1 MAETLIIEAA
11 KEILSK
17 VLSLVDSEACLA
29 WGFKGELERLDE
41 RLNIIQDLFSDAD
54 SKQLPLKAVKTL
66 LKSLNAV
73 AYDADTVLDEFSYE
87 LLRRQV
93 AVRDRIE
100 YKVRDL
106 FSPSNNPLLFR
117 LKMAHKI
124 KEINLSLDDISK
136 VANDIGLK
144 PVDLINSSAGA
155 GRQEV
160 LATHPG
166 LGDSEEIVGRATDVS
181 MVADM
186 LLMPNNENGLPVI
199 SIVGMGGQGKTTLAK
214 QIYKDDKVVR
224 HFDEFI
230 WVSVS
235 DDFEDKRIL
244 NEMVQSLKQI
254 NPQLSNM
261 GGILKILQERLKEKK
276 YLVVLDD
283 VWNENSWKWES
294 LKNALLEIGGSS
306 ESKVLVTTRSDGVA
320 STMNSCPYPLKHLS
334 DDDSWIMFKQKAFA
348 KGGAVE
354 TSDLVDIGREIV
366 KKCRGVPLAIK
377 VVGGLMYS
385 KKSKPE
391 WLAVQ
396 GSQLCEL
403 PANETGDIWPILK
416 LSYDHLPSSSLKQCF
431 AYCSILP
438 KDSEINKDNLIH
450 LWMALGWLH
459 PSESHLTMEDVGS
472 NYFDILLWNSF
483 LQDVKKDE
491 FDSITSC
498 KMHDLVHDLATLTA
512 KGYCATLEAHK
523 VDEDSEA
530 VHLSL
535 DLGEGNTPASSKAS
549 YPRVQTLFLHC
560 HLPNMLA
567 NFTHL
572 RALVLTNHAMEEL
585 PNSIGKLKHLR
596 YLDISK
602 TNVETLPV
610 SINKLYNLQT
620 LRVRYLTGVPEK
632 FGNLINLRHF
642 IFVSGVKVRDCTIDG
657 IGQMTCLQTLPFF
670 VVSRDKGCQIE
681 DLGGMNDLK
690 GELKIF
696 GLEEVRTTEE
706 AKKANISKKSHINAL
721 QFHWSGG
728 EEENTSEIVPEEKNT
743 HEHVL
748 EGLAPHSNLKRLI
761 VQNFWGRNFSSWMRM
776 PSQSSV
782 VLQNLVDIEL
792 KYCRR
797 AEQIPT
803 LGHLT
808 CLKIIEIEG
817 LYNLKRIGAE
827 FYGHNAEGATGSGRG
842 VSAGGAMFPAL
853 TKLSLLNLCGLEE
866 WREPSPSV
874 KVFPCLE
881 ELELTMLPKL
891 SMVPS
896 HLPALKALRIK
907 GITNAAV
914 LQKMSSKLTTLTS
927 LDMDSVE
934 GSDLQVLMEE
944 FLGKNLSLKDLRIAS
959 CCNFSYLPIQK
970 LVALETLE
978 LVSCGDLTS
987 ISDEIGGLTSLKEF
1001 GLEGCEK
1008 LTCLPKGLESP
1019 VSLESVSIE
1028 GIQELSVFPDT
1039 LLLTSLR
1046 TLRIGDFKELIWL
1059 PKGLQTLS
1067 SLKVLSVE
1075 NCPKLKAFPD
1085 VHGLKSLKQ
1094 LQIAGCE
1101 ILTCLPSGLQD
1112 LTSFQTLGIRDCPAL
1127 KSTMDLRCLT
1137 SLRELSI
1144 GGFSEELNDFPWPYS
1159 SSSSGA
1165 CVSSLETLELWG
1177 WPMLKSLPVQLEQ
1190 LNALKELRL
1199 CYFHGLEALPE
1210 WLGNLSSLRSLHIYE
1225 CSKLTKMPSVE
1236 AMQRLS
1242 KLEILALRGS
1252 RVAQA
1257 LRRLPLWS
1265 NSYQKQSR
1273 NCVAMAWKFY
1283 ERSTGSFIP
1292 HASGVAMM
1300 PDKELI
1306 VRLQHIQQRDIKKTR
1321 DLRIHCGAI
1330 EYK

>member
-1 MAETLIIEAA
+1 MAETLLIVEAA
-11 KEILSK
+11 KGILSK
-17 VLSLVDSEACLA
+17 VLPLVANEACLA
-29 WGFKGELERLDE
+29 WGFKGELKRLAR
-41 RLNIIQDLFSDAD
+41 RLNMIQALLSDAE
-54 SKQLPLKAVKTL
+54 SKQFTLKVVKTW
-66 LKSLNAV
+66 LKSLKVV
-73 AYDADTVLDEFSYE
+73 AYDVDPVLDECSYV

-93 AVRDRIE
+93 AVRDQIK
-100 YKVRDL
+100 YK
-106 FSPSNNPLLFR
+106 
-117 LKMAHKI
+117 A
-124 KEINLSLDDISK
+124 INLSLDDIYNE
-136 VANDIGLK
+136 ATEIGLK
-144 PVDLINSSAGA
+144 AVDLINSSTVA

-199 SIVGMGGQGKTTLAK
+199 SIVGMPGQGKTTLAK
-214 QIYKDDKVVR
+214 LIYKNDKVVR
-224 HFDEFI
+224 HFDERVWI
-230 WVSVS
+230 SVS

-244 NEMVQSLKQI
+244 NEMVQSLTQT

-261 GGILKILQERLKEKK
+261 GGILKELRKHLNGKK

-283 VWNENSWKWES
+283 VWNEIPEKWES
-294 LKNALLEIGGSS
+294 LRDALLEIGGSS
-306 ESKVLVTTRSDGVA
+306 ESKVLVTTRSSNVA
-320 STMNSCPYPLKHLS
+320 LTMHSRTHPLKHLS

-348 KGGAVE
+348 NGGAVA
-354 TSDLVDIGREIV
+354 TSDLVGTGSEIV
-366 KKCRGVPLAIK
+366 KECRGVPLAIK

-385 KKSKPE
+385 KKSRDE
-391 WLAVQ
+391 WLSVQ
-396 GSQLCEL
+396 DSQLWEL
-403 PANETGDIWPILK
+403 PENVTGVIRRILQ

-438 KDSEINKDNLIH
+438 QDSEINKDNLIH

-523 VDEDSEA
+523 VDENSEA

-535 DLGEGNTPASSKAS
+535 DLGEANTPASSKAS

-560 HLPNMLA
+560 DPPNNMLA
-567 NFTHL
+567 NFTRL
-572 RALVLTNHAMEEL
+572 RALVLINLAMTKL

-602 TNVETLPV
+602 TNVKTLPV

-642 IFVSGVKVRDCTIDG
+642 IFEHGLWTGSCTIDG
-657 IGQMTCLQTLPFF
+657 IGQMTCLQTLPCF

-681 DLGGMNDLK
+681 DLGGLNNLK

-696 GLEEVRTTEE
+696 GLEDVGTTEA
-706 AKKANISKKSHINAL
+706 AKKANLLKKSRINAL

-728 EEENTSEIVPEEKNT
+728 EEENT
-743 HEHVL
+743 HERVL

-761 VQNFWGRNFSSWMRM
+761 VKNFRGKNFSSWMMM

-782 VLQNLVDIEL
+782 VLQNLVDIKL
-792 KYCRR
+792 KYCRSSQ
-797 AEQIPT
+797 QIPT

-808 CLKIIEIEG
+808 CLKFIQING
-817 LYNLKRIGAE
+817 LHNLKRIGAE

-853 TKLSLLNLCGLEE
+853 RELRLRDLPGLEE
-866 WREPSPSV
+866 WLEAVHPSPSV
-874 KVFPCLE
+874 KVFPCLDV
-881 ELELTMLPKL
+881 LELTGLSKL

-896 HLPALKALRIK
+896 HFPAIK
-907 GITNAAV
+907 KLTIVGINVAAV
-914 LQKMSSKLTTLTS
+914 LQKMSCKLTTLTS
-927 LDMDSVE
+927 LVMECLE
-934 GSDLQVLMEE
+934 GSDLQLLMEE
-944 FLGKNLSLKDLRIAS
+944 LLGKNISLKELLIVN
-959 CCNFSYLPIQK
+959 CPNFSYLPIQK
-970 LVALETLE
+970 LVALETLSI
-978 LVSCGDLTS
+978 VRCGDLTS

-1001 GLEGCEK
+1001 GLFRCEK
-1008 LTCLPKGLESP
+1008 LTCLPKGLESL
-1019 VSLESVSIE
+1019 VSLESLWIE

-1039 LLLTSLR
+1039 LLLASLR
-1046 TLRIGDFKELIWL
+1046 KLKISEYKELIWL
-1059 PKGLQTLS
+1059 PEGLQTLAA
-1067 SLKVLSVE
+1067 LEELTGTG
-1075 NCPKLKAFPD
+1075 CPKLKAFPD
-1085 VHGLKSLKQ
+1085 VHNLKSLKK
-1094 LQIAGCE
+1094 LE
-1101 ILTCLPSGLQD
+1101 IKRCKIFTCLPSGLQD
-1112 LTSFQTLGIRDCPAL
+1112 LTSLQTLSVWGCPAL

-1137 SLRELSI
+1137 SLRSLEI

-1165 CVSSLETLELWG
+1165 CVSSLESLTLRG

-1190 LNALKELRL
+1190 LNALKELYLRH
-1199 CYFHGLEALPE
+1199 FDGLEALPE
-1210 WLGNLSSLRSLHIYE
+1210 WLGNLSSLNKLYIYY

-1242 KLEILALRGS
+1242 KLEYLGIDSCPLLEARCAKGNGPEWNKIAHIPNIITG
-1252 RVAQA
+1252 RVFLSQA
-1257 LRRLPLWS
+1257 V
-1265 NSYQKQSR
+1265 
-1273 NCVAMAWKFY
+1273 C
-1283 ERSTGSFIP
+1283 
-1292 HASGVAMM
+1292 
-1300 PDKELI
+1300 
-1306 VRLQHIQQRDIKKTR
+1306 
-1321 DLRIHCGAI
+1321 
-1330 EYK
+1330 

>member
-1 MAETLIIEAA
+1 MEMEQMGRRAALAEELAVLRQVDEFASTGLSLPRGKSGFARCQSWEKEIEIKKMEEQLKELVGEIPKFTETHADNMSGPLSPISATAQKQLKYTAGIANGSVRESALVGHGGKLWRWKRSHHQWLLQFKWKWQKPWRLSELIRHSDETVMRARPYPQAPPNGVHYKSVQTISSYASLQRIIFQVKLDDTGFGASSA
-11 KEILSK
+11 KGILSK
-17 VLSLVDSEACLA
+17 VLPLVANEASLA
-29 WGFKGELERLDE
+29 WGFKGELKRLAR
-41 RLNIIQDLFSDAD
+41 RLNMIQDLLSDAE
-54 SKQLPLKAVKTL
+54 SKELTLSSVKTW
-66 LKSLNAV
+66 LKSLKAV

-93 AVRDRIE
+93 AVRDQIK
-100 YKVRDL
+100 YKVRDS
-106 FSPSNNPLLFR
+106 FSPSKNPLLFH

-124 KEINLSLDDISK
+124 KAINLSLDDIYNEAK
-136 VANDIGLK
+136 EIGLK
-144 PVDLINSSAGA
+144 AVDLINSSAGA

-214 QIYKDDKVVR
+214 LICKDDKVVR

-244 NEMVQSLKQI
+244 NEMVQSLTQT

-261 GGILKILQERLKEKK
+261 GGILKELRKHLKEKK

-320 STMNSCPYPLKHLS
+320 STMNSLTYPLKHLS

-348 KGGAVE
+348 KGAAVE

-385 KKSKPE
+385 KKSRHE
-391 WLAVQ
+391 WLSVQ
-396 GSQLCEL
+396 DRHLGKL
-403 PANETGDIWPILK
+403 PDNVPEVIMRILK

-438 KDSEINKDNLIH
+438 KDSKINKDNLIH

-483 LQDVKKDE
+483 LQDVKNDDL

-498 KMHDLVHDLATLTA
+498 KMHDLVHDLATYTSD
-512 KGYCATLEAHK
+512 GYCATLEANK
-523 VDEDSEA
+523 VDENSEA

-549 YPRVQTLFLHC
+549 FPRVQTLFLHGN
-560 HLPNMLA
+560 LPNMLA
-567 NFTHL
+567 NFTRL
-572 RALVLTNHAMEEL
+572 RALVLINHAMEEL
-585 PNSIGKLKHLR
+585 PNSVGKLKHLR

-602 TNVETLPV
+602 TKVKTLPV

-620 LRVRYLTGVPEK
+620 LRVSYLTGVPVK

-642 IFVSGVKVRDCTIDG
+642 IYGLFMTGEYFTIDG

-681 DLGGMNDLK
+681 DLGGLNNLK

-696 GLEEVRTTEE
+696 GLEDVGTIEA
-706 AKKANISKKSHINAL
+706 AKKANLLKKSRINAL

-728 EEENTSEIVPEEKNT
+728 DQENTNEVVPQEKKT
-743 HEHVL
+743 HERVL
-748 EGLAPHSNLKRLI
+748 EGLTPHSNLKRLI
-761 VQNFWGRNFSSWMRM
+761 VQNFRGRNFSSWMTM

-782 VLQNLVDIEL
+782 VLQNLVDIKL
-792 KYCRR
+792 KYCRNS
-797 AEQIPT
+797 EQIPT

-808 CLKIIEIEG
+808 CLKFIHIEK

-827 FYGHNAEGATGSGRG
+827 FYGPNAEVATGSGRG

-853 TKLSLLNLCGLEE
+853 RKLHLRNLPGLEE
-866 WREPSPSV
+866 WLEDVHPSPSV
-874 KVFPCLE
+874 KVFPCLDV
-881 ELELTMLPKL
+881 LELTRIPKL

-896 HLPALKALRIK
+896 HFPAIK
-907 GITNAAV
+907 DLTICGINDAAV
-914 LQKMSSKLTTLTS
+914 LQKMSSKLTS
-927 LDMDSVE
+927 LVMDSVE
-934 GSDLQVLMEE
+934 GSDLQLLMEE
-944 FLGKNLSLKDLRIAS
+944 LLGKNISLKELRIS
-959 CCNFSYLPIQK
+959 NCPNFSYLPIQK
-970 LVALETLE
+970 LVALETLNIWN
-978 LVSCGDLTS
+978 CGDLTS

-1001 GLEGCEK
+1001 ELFGCEK
-1008 LTCLPKGLESP
+1008 VICLPKGLESL
-1019 VSLESVSIE
+1019 VSLE
-1028 GIQELSVFPDT
+1028 D
-1039 LLLTSLR
+1039 LT
-1046 TLRIGDFKELIWL
+1046 
-1059 PKGLQTLS
+1059 
-1067 SLKVLSVE
+1067 VN
-1075 NCPKLKAFPD
+1075 NCPKLTAFPD
-1085 VHGLKSLKQ
+1085 V
-1094 LQIAGCE
+1094 
-1101 ILTCLPSGLQD
+1101 PSGISQ
-1112 LTSFQTLGIRDCPAL
+1112 
-1127 KSTMDLRCLT
+1127 
-1137 SLRELSI
+1137 
-1144 GGFSEELNDFPWPYS
+1144 
-1159 SSSSGA
+1159 
-1165 CVSSLETLELWG
+1165 
-1177 WPMLKSLPVQLEQ
+1177 
-1190 LNALKELRL
+1190 
-1199 CYFHGLEALPE
+1199 EAA
-1210 WLGNLSSLRSLHIYE
+1210 N
-1225 CSKLTKMPSVE
+1225 
-1236 AMQRLS
+1236 
-1242 KLEILALRGS
+1242 
-1252 RVAQA
+1252 
-1257 LRRLPLWS
+1257 
-1265 NSYQKQSR
+1265 
-1273 NCVAMAWKFY
+1273 
-1283 ERSTGSFIP
+1283 
-1292 HASGVAMM
+1292 
-1300 PDKELI
+1300 
-1306 VRLQHIQQRDIKKTR
+1306 
-1321 DLRIHCGAI
+1321 
-1330 EYK
+1330 

>member
-1 MAETLIIEAA
+1 MAETLLIVEAA
-11 KEILSK
+11 KGILSK
-17 VLSLVDSEACLA
+17 VLPLVANEASLA
-29 WGFKGELERLDE
+29 WGFKGELKRLAR
-41 RLNIIQDLFSDAD
+41 RLNMIQDLLSDAE
-54 SKQLPLKAVKTL
+54 SKQLTLKAVKTW

-93 AVRDRIE
+93 AVRDQIK
-100 YKVRDL
+100 YKVRDS
-106 FSPSNNPLLFR
+106 FSPSKNPLLFH

-124 KEINLSLDDISK
+124 KAINLSLDDIYNE
-136 VANDIGLK
+136 AREIGLK

-166 LGDSEEIVGRATDVS
+166 LGDSEEIVGRAADVS
-181 MVADM
+181 VVADM

-214 QIYKDDKVVR
+214 QIYKNDKVVR
-224 HFDEFI
+224 HFDERI

-261 GGILKILQERLKEKK
+261 EGILKILQERLKEKK

-306 ESKVLVTTRSDGVA
+306 ESKVLVTTRNDGVA
-320 STMNSCPYPLKHLS
+320 STMNSRTYPLKHLS

-377 VVGGLMYS
+377 VVGGLMHS
-385 KKSKPE
+385 KKSRHE
-391 WLAVQ
+391 WLSVQ
-396 GSQLCEL
+396 DRHLGEL
-403 PANETGDIWPILK
+403 PEDVTGVILRILK

-450 LWMALGWLH
+450 LWMAIGLLH
-459 PSESHLTMEDVGS
+459 PSERSNSTMEDVGS
-472 NYFDILLWNSF
+472 SYFDTLLWNSF
-483 LQDVKKDE
+483 LQDAEKDNF

-498 KMHDLVHDLATLTA
+498 KMHDLVHDLATRTSD
-512 KGYCATLEAHK
+512 GYCATLKANK
-523 VDEDSEA
+523 VEENSEA

-535 DLGEGNTPASSKAS
+535 DLGEANTPASSKAS

-572 RALVLTNHAMEEL
+572 RALVLTNYAIKEL

-642 IFVSGVKVRDCTIDG
+642 IFEYVEFMTGEYFTIDG

-670 VVSRDKGCQIE
+670 VLSRDKGCQIE

-696 GLEEVRTTEE
+696 GLEDVRTTEE
-706 AKKANISKKSHINAL
+706 AKKANLLKKSHINAL

-728 EEENTSEIVPEEKNT
+728 EEENRNEIVPEEKNT

-748 EGLAPHSNLKRLI
+748 EGLTPHSNLKRLV
-761 VQNFWGRNFSSWMRM
+761 VQNFWGKNFSSWMMM

-782 VLQNLVDIEL
+782 VLQNLVDIKL
-792 KYCRR
+792 KYCRSS
-797 AEQIPT
+797 EQIPT

-808 CLKIIEIEG
+808 CLKFIHIEN

-827 FYGHNAEGATGSGRG
+827 FYGPNAEVATGSGWG

-853 TKLSLLNLCGLEE
+853 RKLSLLNLRGLEE
-866 WREPSPSV
+866 WLEAVHPSPSV

-881 ELELTMLPKL
+881 VLKLTGLSKL

-896 HLPALKALRIK
+896 HFPAIKKLRIE
-907 GITNAAV
+907 GINDVAV
-914 LQKMSSKLTTLTS
+914 LRKMSSKLTTLTS
-927 LDMDSVE
+927 LVMVSVK
-934 GSDLQVLMEE
+934 GSDLQLLMEE
-944 FLGKNLSLKDLRIAS
+944 FLGKNLSLKNLSIKN
-959 CCNFSYLPIQK
+959 CPYFSYLPIQK
-970 LVALETLE
+970 LVALETLSI
-978 LVSCGDLTS
+978 VRCGDLTS

-1008 LTCLPKGLESP
+1008 LTCLPKGLESL
-1019 VSLESVSIE
+1019 VSLESLWIE

-1039 LLLTSLR
+1039 LLLASLR
-1046 TLRIGDFKELIWL
+1046 KLKIGGFKELSSL
-1059 PKGLQTLS
+1059 PEGLQALS
-1067 SLKVLSVE
+1067 SLEDFSVTA
-1075 NCPKLKAFPD
+1075 CPKLKAFPD
-1085 VHGLKSLKQ
+1085 VHGLKSLKN
-1094 LQIAGCE
+1094 LE
-1101 ILTCLPSGLQD
+1101 IERCKMLTSLGSGLQD
-1112 LTSFQTLGIRDCPAL
+1112 RTSLQALCITECPAL
-1127 KSTMDLRCLT
+1127 VSTMDLRCLT

-1165 CVSSLETLELWG
+1165 CVSSLESLTLRG

-1190 LNALKELRL
+1190 LNALKELYLRH
-1199 CYFHGLEALPE
+1199 FDGLEALPE
-1210 WLGNLSSLRSLHIYE
+1210 GLGNLSSLRSLHIYE

-1242 KLEILALRGS
+1242 KLEYLWISDCPLLEARCAKGS
-1252 RVAQA
+1252 GPEWNKIAHI
-1257 LRRLPLWS
+1257 RR
-1265 NSYQKQSR
+1265 
-1273 NCVAMAWKFY
+1273 
-1283 ERSTGSFIP
+1283 I
-1292 HASGVAMM
+1292 
-1300 PDKELI
+1300 I
-1306 VRLQHIQQRDIKKTR
+1306 I
-1321 DLRIHCGAI
+1321 
-1330 EYK
+1330 

>member
-1 MAETLIIEAA
+1 MDLRCLTSLRELSIGGFSEELNDFPWPYSSSSSGACVSSLESLTLRGWPMLKSLPVQLEQLYALKQLHLWGFHGLEALPEWLGNLSSLNELEITNCSKLTKMPSVEAMQRLSELQELHIVRCPVLEAPFA
-11 KEILSK
+11 KRKLELGLGLSI
-17 VLSLVDSEACLA
+17 SGSDSE
-29 WGFKGELERLDE
+29 LEE
-41 RLNIIQDLFSDAD
+41 EGAGMIQDLLSDAE
-54 SKQLPLKAVKTL
+54 SKQLTLKTWLKSLKAV
-66 LKSLNAV
+66 
-73 AYDADTVLDEFSYE
+73 AYEADTVLDEFSYE

-117 LKMAHKI
+117 FKMAHKI
-124 KEINLSLDDISK
+124 KAINLSLDDIYNE
-136 VANDIGLK
+136 ATEIGLK
-144 PVDLINSSAGA
+144 AVDLINSSTVA

-166 LGDSEEIVGRATDVS
+166 LGDSEEIVGRAADVS

-186 LLMPNNENGLPVI
+186 LLTPNNENGLPVI
-199 SIVGMGGQGKTTLAK
+199 SIVGMPGQGKTTLAK
-214 QIYKDDKVVR
+214 LICKDDKVVR

-244 NEMVQSLKQI
+244 NEMVQSLTQS
-254 NPQLSNM
+254 NRQLSNM
-261 GGILKILQERLKEKK
+261 AGILKDLRKHLKGKK

-283 VWNENSWKWES
+283 VWNEIPAKWES
-294 LKNALLEIGGSS
+294 LRDALLGIGGSS
-306 ESKVLVTTRSDGVA
+306 GSKVLVTTRSRKVA
-320 STMNSCPYPLKHLS
+320 STMTSRPYPIKHLS
-334 DDDSWIMFKQKAFA
+334 DDDSWIMFKPKAFA
-348 KGGAVE
+348 NGGAVE
-354 TSDLVDIGREIV
+354 TSDLVEIGREIV

-385 KKSKPE
+385 KKSRPE

-396 GSQLCEL
+396 DSQLWEL

-483 LQDVKKDE
+483 LQDIKKDE

-498 KMHDLVHDLATLTA
+498 KMHDLVHDLATRTSD
-512 KGYCATLEAHK
+512 GYCATLKANK
-523 VDEDSEA
+523 VEENSEA

-535 DLGEGNTPASSKAS
+535 DLGEANTPASSKAS
-549 YPRVQTLFLHC
+549 FPRVQTLFLHGN
-560 HLPNMLA
+560 LPNNMVA
-567 NFTHL
+567 NFTCL
-572 RALVLTNHAMEEL
+572 RALVLINHAMKEL

-602 TNVETLPV
+602 TNVKTLPV

-620 LRVRYLTGVPEK
+620 LRVKYLTRVPEK
-632 FGNLINLRHF
+632 LGDWRNLGHF
-642 IFVSGVKVRDCTIDG
+642 ILEYGAKVRDCTIDG
-657 IGQMTCLQTLPFF
+657 IGQMTCLQTLPCF

-681 DLGGMNDLK
+681 DLGGLNNLK
-690 GELKIF
+690 GELKIY
-696 GLEEVRTTEE
+696 GLEDVRTTEE
-706 AKKANISKKSHINAL
+706 AKKANLLKKSRINAL

-728 EEENTSEIVPEEKNT
+728 EEENTSEVVPEEKNT

-748 EGLAPHSNLKRLI
+748 EGLTPHSNLKRLI
-761 VQNFWGRNFSSWMRM
+761 VKNFRGRNFSLWMMM

-782 VLQNLVDIEL
+782 VLQNLVDIKL
-792 KYCRR
+792 KYCRSSQ
-797 AEQIPT
+797 QIPT

-808 CLKIIEIEG
+808 CLKFIHIEK

-827 FYGHNAEGATGSGRG
+827 FYGPNAEVATGSGRG

-853 TKLSLLNLCGLEE
+853 RELRLRDLPGLEE
-866 WREPSPSV
+866 WLEAVHPSPSV
-874 KVFPCLE
+874 KVFPCLDV
-881 ELELTMLPKL
+881 LELKRIPKL

-896 HLPALKALRIK
+896 HFPAVKDLRLSK
-907 GITNAAV
+907 ITNPAM

-934 GSDLQVLMEE
+934 GSDLQLLMEE
-944 FLGKNLSLKDLRIAS
+944 LLGRNISLKNLQIWN
-959 CCNFSYLPIQK
+959 CPNFSYLPIQK
-970 LVALETLE
+970 LVALETLRIRR
-978 LVSCGDLTS
+978 CDDLTS
-987 ISDEIGGLTSLKEF
+987 ISDEIGGLTSLKDF
-1001 GLEGCEK
+1001 SLEECRK
-1008 LTCLPKGLESP
+1008 LTCLPKGLESL
-1019 VSLESVSIE
+1019 VSLESLRIE

-1039 LLLTSLR
+1039 LLLKSLR
-1046 TLRIGDFKELIWL
+1046 TLRIGDFKEISWL
-1059 PKGLQTLS
+1059 PEGLQTLS
-1067 SLKVLSVE
+1067 SLEELTVTD
-1075 NCPKLKAFPD
+1075 CPKLKAFPD
-1085 VHGLKSLKQ
+1085 VHGLKSLKK
-1094 LQIAGCE
+1094 LQIERCK

-1112 LTSFQTLGIRDCPAL
+1112 R
-1127 KSTMDLRCLT
+1127 T
-1137 SLRELSI
+1137 SLQTLSI

-1190 LNALKELRL
+1190 LYALKELYL
-1199 CYFHGLEALPE
+1199 LHFDGLEALPE
-1210 WLGNLSSLRSLHIYE
+1210 WLGNLSSLRELHIYRRYE
-1225 CSKLTKMPSVE
+1225 DLELLKL
-1236 AMQRLS
+1236 
-1242 KLEILALRGS
+1242 
-1252 RVAQA
+1252 
-1257 LRRLPLWS
+1257 
-1265 NSYQKQSR
+1265 
-1273 NCVAMAWKFY
+1273 
-1283 ERSTGSFIP
+1283 
-1292 HASGVAMM
+1292 
-1300 PDKELI
+1300 
-1306 VRLQHIQQRDIKKTR
+1306 
-1321 DLRIHCGAI
+1321 
-1330 EYK
+1330 

>member
-1 MAETLIIEAA
+1 MVPIGQLSMKKLALVGHGGKLWRWKRSHHQWLLQFKWKWQKPWRLSELIRHSDETVMRARPRPQALPNGVLPLVANEA
-11 KEILSK
+11 S
-17 VLSLVDSEACLA
+17 LA
-29 WGFKGELERLDE
+29 WGFKGELKRLAR
-41 RLNIIQDLFSDAD
+41 RLNMIQDLLSDAE
-54 SKQLPLKAVKTL
+54 SKELMLSSVKTW
-66 LKSLNAV
+66 LKSLKAV

-93 AVRDRIE
+93 AVRDQIK
-100 YKVRDL
+100 YKVRYS
-106 FSPSNNPLLFR
+106 FSPSKNPLLFH

-124 KEINLSLDDISK
+124 KAINLSLDDIYNEAK
-136 VANDIGLK
+136 EIGLK
-144 PVDLINSSAGA
+144 AVDLINSSTVA

-166 LGDSEEIVGRATDVS
+166 LGDSEEIVGRAADVS

-244 NEMVQSLKQI
+244 NEMVQSLTQT

-261 GGILKILQERLKEKK
+261 GGILKILQERLKGKK

-283 VWNENSWKWES
+283 MWNENSEKWES

-306 ESKVLVTTRSDGVA
+306 ESKVLVTTRSSNVA
-320 STMNSCPYPLKHLS
+320 STMNSRTYQLKHLS

-377 VVGGLMYS
+377 VVGGLMHS
-385 KKSKPE
+385 KKSRHE
-391 WLAVQ
+391 WLSVQ
-396 GSQLCEL
+396 DRHLGEL
-403 PANETGDIWPILK
+403 PDNVPEVILRILK

-450 LWMALGWLH
+450 LWMALGLLH
-459 PSESHLTMEDVGS
+459 PSERSNSMMEDEGS

-483 LQDVKKDE
+483 LQDVKKDK

-498 KMHDLVHDLATLTA
+498 KMHDLVHDLATRTSD
-512 KGYCATLEAHK
+512 GYCATLKANRVE
-523 VDEDSEA
+523 ENSEA

-535 DLGEGNTPASSKAS
+535 DLGEANTPASSKAS

-560 HLPNMLA
+560 GLPNNMLA
-567 NFTHL
+567 NFTRL
-572 RALVLTNHAMEEL
+572 RALVLTNHAMKEL
-585 PNSIGKLKHLR
+585 QNSIGKLKHLR
-596 YLDISK
+596 YLDISE
-602 TNVETLPV
+602 TNVKTLPV

-620 LRVRYLTGVPEK
+620 LRVKYLTGVPVK

-642 IFVSGVKVRDCTIDG
+642 IFEYGLFMTGEYFTIDG

-670 VVSRDKGCQIE
+670 VLSRDKGCQIE

-696 GLEEVRTTEE
+696 GLEDVRTTEE
-706 AKKANISKKSHINAL
+706 AKKANLLKKSHINAL

-728 EEENTSEIVPEEKNT
+728 EEENRNEIVPEEKNT

-748 EGLAPHSNLKRLI
+748 EGLTPHSNLKRLV
-761 VQNFWGRNFSSWMRM
+761 VQNFWGKNFSSWMMM

-782 VLQNLVDIEL
+782 VLQNLVDIKL
-792 KYCRR
+792 KYCRSS
-797 AEQIPT
+797 EQIPT

-808 CLKIIEIEG
+808 CLKFIHIEN

-827 FYGHNAEGATGSGRG
+827 FYGPNAEVATGSGWG

-853 TKLSLLNLCGLEE
+853 RKLSLLNLRGLEE
-866 WREPSPSV
+866 WLEAVHPSPSV

-881 ELELTMLPKL
+881 VLKLTGLSKL

-896 HLPALKALRIK
+896 HFPAIKKLRIE
-907 GITNAAV
+907 GINDVAV
-914 LQKMSSKLTTLTS
+914 LRKMSSKLTTLTS
-927 LDMDSVE
+927 LVMVSVK
-934 GSDLQVLMEE
+934 GSDLQLLMEE
-944 FLGKNLSLKDLRIAS
+944 LLGKNISLKNLRILR
-959 CCNFSYLPIQK
+959 CPNFSYLPIQK
-970 LVALETLE
+970 LVALETLNIDN
-978 LVSCGDLTS
+978 CGDLTF

-1001 GLEGCEK
+1001 RLFRCEK
-1008 LTCLPKGLESP
+1008 LTCLPKGLESL
-1019 VSLESVSIE
+1019 VSLESLRIE
-1028 GIQELSVFPDT
+1028 GIQGSSVFPDT

-1046 TLRIGDFKELIWL
+1046 TLQIRKYEELSWL
-1059 PKGLQTLS
+1059 PEGLQTLS
-1067 SLKVLSVE
+1067 SLEDFSVTD
-1075 NCPKLKAFPD
+1075 CPKLKAFPD
-1085 VHGLKSLKQ
+1085 VHGLKSLKN
-1094 LQIAGCE
+1094 LE
-1101 ILTCLPSGLQD
+1101 IERCKMLTSLGSGLQD
-1112 LTSFQTLGIRDCPAL
+1112 RTSLQTLDILECPAL
-1127 KSTMDLRCLT
+1127 ASTMDLRCPT
-1137 SLRELSI
+1137 SLRELRI
-1144 GGFSEELNDFPWPYS
+1144 GDFSEELNYFPWPYS

-1165 CVSSLETLELWG
+1165 CVSSLEQLDLCG

-1190 LNALKELRL
+1190 LYALKELTL
-1199 CYFHGLEALPE
+1199 DGFHGLEALPE
-1210 WLGNLSSLRSLHIYE
+1210 WLGNLSSLRTM
-1225 CSKLTKMPSVE
+1225 CQGKWARVE
-1236 AMQRLS
+1236 
-1242 KLEILALRGS
+1242 
-1252 RVAQA
+1252 
-1257 LRRLPLWS
+1257 
-1265 NSYQKQSR
+1265 
-1273 NCVAMAWKFY
+1273 
-1283 ERSTGSFIP
+1283 
-1292 HASGVAMM
+1292 
-1300 PDKELI
+1300 
-1306 VRLQHIQQRDIKKTR
+1306 
-1321 DLRIHCGAI
+1321 
-1330 EYK
+1330 